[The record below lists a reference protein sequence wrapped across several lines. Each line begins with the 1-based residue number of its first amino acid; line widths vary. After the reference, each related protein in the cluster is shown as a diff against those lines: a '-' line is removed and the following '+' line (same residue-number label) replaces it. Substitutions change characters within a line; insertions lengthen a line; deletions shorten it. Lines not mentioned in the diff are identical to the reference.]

1 MLKRFYVWR
10 VSLLVL
16 ILSFVFLSGC
26 AKPPTQE
33 MEQAEKSVAE
43 AKQKE
48 VDLYVPD
55 LFGKV
60 EASLKNAKD
69 LVGAKKYKEAK
80 AAAKEVAQLVQQA
93 IPIVEQNKAKL
104 KAEAEGMIQEVT
116 KEIAEMKPILA
127 KAIKKMKAEEQKEA
141 QSMLGKWELD
151 IVNIKDLLQGQKIK
165 QAFDGIKPIKEQILA
180 LKDKTKAPAAP
191 PGAGRANRRRRGI
204 RDQTPKPRI

>member
-1 MLKRFYVWR
+1 MLKRFNVLG
-10 VSLLVL
+10 VSLLIL

-69 LVGAKKYKEAK
+69 LVVAKKYKEAK
-80 AAAKEVAQLVQQA
+80 AAAEEVSQLVQQA
-93 IPIVEQNKAKL
+93 ISMVERNKAKL

-116 KEIAEMKPILA
+116 KEIAEMKPVLA

-151 IVNIKDLLQGQKIK
+151 IANIKDLLQGQKIK

-180 LKDKTKAPAAP
+180 QKEKMKTPAAP
-191 PGAGRANRRRRGI
+191 PEA
-204 RDQTPKPRI
+204 KPAKK

>member
-116 KEIAEMKPILA
+116 KEIAEMKPVLA

-165 QAFDGIKPIKEQILA
+165 QAFDGIKPIQEQILA

-191 PGAGRANRRRRGI
+191 PEA
-204 RDQTPKPRI
+204 KPAKK